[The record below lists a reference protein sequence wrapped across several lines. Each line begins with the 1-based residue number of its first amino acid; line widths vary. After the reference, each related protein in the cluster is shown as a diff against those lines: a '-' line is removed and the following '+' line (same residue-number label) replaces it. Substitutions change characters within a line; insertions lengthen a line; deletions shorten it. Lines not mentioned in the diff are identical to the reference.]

1 MHALSAPC
9 AATRTP
15 SLRLAPLRRSS
26 QRAAAARATTASSS
40 SSAPIV
46 ILPGLGN
53 AAEDY
58 TSLSEDL
65 SRTLGVVVRTAQARA
80 AAADTRNTTGCA
92 VHAVAVGLAAS
103 LRRCGGREA

>member
-1 MHALSAPC
+1 MHALSAPR
-9 AATRTP
+9 AATRAP
-15 SLRLAPLRRSS
+15 QLRLSPLRRCS
-26 QRAAAARATTASSS
+26 QRAAAARAASAASS

-58 TSLSEDL
+58 VSLSEDL

-80 AAADTRNTTGCA
+80 ARW
-92 VHAVAVGLAAS
+92 
-103 LRRCGGREA
+103 